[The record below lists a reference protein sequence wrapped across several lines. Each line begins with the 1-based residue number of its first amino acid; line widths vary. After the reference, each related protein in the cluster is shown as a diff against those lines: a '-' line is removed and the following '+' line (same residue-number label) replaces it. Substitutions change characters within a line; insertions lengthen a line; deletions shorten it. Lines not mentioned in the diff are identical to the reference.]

1 MSPETLLWMRV
12 GHIFGFIMW
21 TGTMVG
27 LLNMLREHAAAT
39 DGERPVLVRME
50 KKVAMFMD
58 IGATLTILFGIIQM
72 VGLDFVMFQGGGYF
86 HAKMTLV
93 LVLLGI
99 HGFVRVK
106 VKKYGRGEV
115 APVPTAVLV
124 AQELVVLAILIVA
137 VVRPF

>member
-1 MSPETLLWMRV
+1 MRV
-12 GHIFGFIMW
+12 GHTFGFIMW

-27 LLNMLREHAAAT
+27 LLNMLREHGTAA
-39 DGERPVLVRME
+39 DGERPVLERME
-50 KKVAMFMD
+50 KKVALFMD

-72 VGLDFVMFQGGGYF
+72 VGLDFAMFRGGGYF

-115 APVPTAVLV
+115 APVPTVVLV
-124 AQELVVLAILIVA
+124 AQELVVIAILIVA